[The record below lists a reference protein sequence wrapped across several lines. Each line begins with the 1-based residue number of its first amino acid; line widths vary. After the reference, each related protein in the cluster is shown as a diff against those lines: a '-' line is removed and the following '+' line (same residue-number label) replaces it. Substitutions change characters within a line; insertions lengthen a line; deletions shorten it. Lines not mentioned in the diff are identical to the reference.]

1 MLKNNIKQH
10 FKANEHDLVDEFYSK
25 ASDAFHQSRP
35 ILLAFVNPR
44 EMFII
49 ESIVNSFD
57 ELHLLSGPCDIEYGY
72 CEMKRV
78 IIAPTFYDLEE
89 SMLNIELMRIHYP
102 YKFTTIMH
110 RDVLGTLMSLGISRS
125 NIGDIR
131 VGEQFIDVF
140 VQSEMKAF
148 FKVELT
154 QIKNS
159 PVELE
164 FISISEVIESDESY
178 DEVVELLSSLR
189 LDVVV
194 KQLKHISRDKAQRFI
209 KAGKVKVNHVV
220 VQDQTIEIDQNDL
233 ISISGF
239 GRAVVSQFGTL
250 TKKDKIPTTFKVL
263 KSK

>member
-1 MLKNNIKQH
+1 MSKYNIKQH
-10 FKANEHDLVDEFYSK
+10 FKTNEHELVDDFYSK

-57 ELHLLSGPCDIEYGY
+57 ELHLLAGPSDSYGY

-78 IIAPTFYDLEE
+78 VIAPTFYDLDEQ
-89 SMLNIELMRIHYP
+89 MLNIELMRIHFP

-110 RDVLGTLMSLGISRS
+110 RDVLGTLMSLGISRF

-131 VGEQFIDVF
+131 VAEQFIDVF
-140 VQSEMKAF
+140 IQSEMKAF